1 MYFKIIKTLFQKYQV
16 LKENTSS
23 FRQSSYIFSLFIAT
37 APAFPYLPP
46 PPPPPI
52 EDIPGRTP
60 VQRQRSLGHVSNRGT
75 YSDAETCVCQR
86 HYGDSYSAHYHRGH
100 YSDMDTS
107 SRLRHC
113 PYSEGESDF
122 EPHYLEQTASGN
134 VYIPGKILETRNTC
148 TTILKCPKTLF
159 TPKIKKKIESE
170 HFRLVYVQ

>member
-1 MYFKIIKTLFQKYQV
+1 
-16 LKENTSS
+16 
-23 FRQSSYIFSLFIAT
+23 
-37 APAFPYLPP
+37 
-46 PPPPPI
+46 
-52 EDIPGRTP
+52 
-60 VQRQRSLGHVSNRGT
+60 LGHVSNRGT

-134 VYIPGKILETRNTC
+134 VYIPGKDIGNQKYMFHNIKMSENTIY
-148 TTILKCPKTLF
+148 T
-159 TPKIKKKIESE
+159 
-170 HFRLVYVQ
+170 

>member
-1 MYFKIIKTLFQKYQV
+1 MYI
-16 LKENTSS
+16 S
-23 FRQSSYIFSLFIAT
+23 AT

-60 VQRQRSLGHVSNRGT
+60 IQKQRSLGHNSNRGT
-75 YSDAETCVCQR
+75 YSDAETCVCHR

-134 VYIPGKILETRNTC
+134 VYIPGNQLLFYSRNFFDLTQ
-148 TTILKCPKTLF
+148 IIHRQFLNSP
-159 TPKIKKKIESE
+159 
-170 HFRLVYVQ
+170 YW